1 MLTAFIGLEMSSIS
15 SYILASYR
23 RDAPRSNEAAM
34 KYFLLGSFA
43 TAFFLYGI
51 ALSFGATGSTH
62 LDLMTPLAND
72 SSQAPLE
79 DRPRIYLCRPGLQG
93 RRRAVPALDAGRVRR
108 RARARHRAA
117 FDGSQGRRVRP
128 GAAHSGERRRRR
140 ARCGSG
146 RCGWPPRSA
155 CLWEILSAIVQTS
168 VKRMLAYS
176 SIAHAG
182 YILVALT
189 AAAATDHP
197 EAGIAAAL
205 FYLVGYALVKMGA
218 FLIVAQLGGP
228 GERHVE
234 IDDLTGLGRRQPAM
248 AACFSL
254 FLLSLLGLPITAGF
268 LGKFYVFNAALESNL
283 IWLAILLALNSVI
296 GSYYYLRVIVA
307 MYMRE
312 PKQEIAAE
320 PVPWT
325 LSIVLWIAAAGT
337 VYAGLF
343 PARIIDFASKAAL
356 NIKVGQA
363 SSLSLFVAN
372 TQQKPDRLEACPT
385 KNGTPSNFRERAACK
400 NQYRNRLLHFGEYDG
415 KRVQRHR
422 LDQHERKQQRKPDR
436 SRRAGVASQAFA
448 GRRRG
453 ARLSDA
459 ASRRGDRHGKA
470 RRDGHPVGPARRA
483 GIAPVC
489 ANAAGAMKATR
500 QQCEQNHRI
509 LLHRVSPSLRNSRS
523 EVVPGHPSCSR
534 AHASQRIMPV

>member
-1 MLTAFIGLEMSSIS
+1 MFPPIQDLYRIAPEIVLCGFGMLVMLLAPIVPKARHGVLAGISLVGAALTLVATLFPAMHPGLAYSGLFRADSFSLFVHWIVCGAAFLVILGSIGYLKRDDLDPGEFCALILFATAGMGVMAGAHELLTAFIGLEMSSIA

-72 SSQAPLE
+72 SAHTLLKIGLGFIFIGLAFKVAAAPFQLWTPDVYEGAPAPVTALLSTGPKAAAFALALRILASVDAAAPLWFW
-79 DRPRIYLCRPGLQG
+79 
-93 RRRAVPALDAGRVRR
+93 ALWVAAALSMLAGN
-108 RARARHRAA
+108 
-117 FDGSQGRRVRP
+117 
-128 GAAHSGERRRRR
+128 
-140 ARCGSG
+140 
-146 RCGWPPRSA
+146 
-155 CLWEILSAIVQTS
+155 LSAIVQTS

-228 GERHVE
+228 GERHVDIE
-234 IDDLTGLGRRQPAM
+234 DFTGLARRQPAM
-248 AACFSL
+248 AACLSL
-254 FLLSLLGLPITAGF
+254 LLLSLLGLPITAGF

-296 GSYYYLRVIVA
+296 GAYYYLRVIVV

-312 PKQEIAAE
+312 PATEIAAE

-325 LSIVLWIAAAGT
+325 LSVVLWIAAAGT
-337 VYAGLF
+337 VFAGLF
-343 PARIIDFASKAAL
+343 PARIIDFAAKAAL
-356 NIKVGQA
+356 NM
-363 SSLSLFVAN
+363 
-372 TQQKPDRLEACPT
+372 R
-385 KNGTPSNFRERAACK
+385 
-400 NQYRNRLLHFGEYDG
+400 
-415 KRVQRHR
+415 
-422 LDQHERKQQRKPDR
+422 
-436 SRRAGVASQAFA
+436 
-448 GRRRG
+448 
-453 ARLSDA
+453 
-459 ASRRGDRHGKA
+459 
-470 RRDGHPVGPARRA
+470 
-483 GIAPVC
+483 
-489 ANAAGAMKATR
+489 
-500 QQCEQNHRI
+500 
-509 LLHRVSPSLRNSRS
+509 
-523 EVVPGHPSCSR
+523 
-534 AHASQRIMPV
+534 

>member
-1 MLTAFIGLEMSSIS
+1 MFPPIQDLYRIAPEIVLCGFGMLVMLLAPVVSKARHGVLAGISLVGAALALVATYYPAKFPGLAYSGLFRADSFSLFVHWIVCGSAFLVILGSIGYLKRDDLDAAEFCALILFATAGMGVMAGAHELLTAFIGLEMSSIS

-72 SSQAPLE
+72 SAHTLLKIGLGFIFIGLAFKVAAAPFQLWTPDVYEGAPAPVTALLSTGPKAAAFALALRIMASVDAAAPLWFW
-79 DRPRIYLCRPGLQG
+79 
-93 RRRAVPALDAGRVRR
+93 ALWVAAALSMFAGN
-108 RARARHRAA
+108 
-117 FDGSQGRRVRP
+117 
-128 GAAHSGERRRRR
+128 
-140 ARCGSG
+140 
-146 RCGWPPRSA
+146 
-155 CLWEILSAIVQTS
+155 LSAIVQTS

-228 GERHVE
+228 GERHVDIE
-234 IDDLTGLGRRQPAM
+234 DFTGLARRQPAL
-248 AACFSL
+248 AACLSL

-296 GSYYYLRVIVA
+296 GAYYYLRVIVV

-312 PKQEIAAE
+312 PATEIIAE

-325 LSIVLWIAAAGT
+325 LSAVLWIAAAGT
-337 VYAGLF
+337 VFAGLF
-343 PARIIDFASKAAL
+343 PARIIDFAAKAAL
-356 NIKVGQA
+356 NI
-363 SSLSLFVAN
+363 
-372 TQQKPDRLEACPT
+372 R
-385 KNGTPSNFRERAACK
+385 
-400 NQYRNRLLHFGEYDG
+400 
-415 KRVQRHR
+415 
-422 LDQHERKQQRKPDR
+422 
-436 SRRAGVASQAFA
+436 
-448 GRRRG
+448 
-453 ARLSDA
+453 
-459 ASRRGDRHGKA
+459 
-470 RRDGHPVGPARRA
+470 
-483 GIAPVC
+483 
-489 ANAAGAMKATR
+489 
-500 QQCEQNHRI
+500 
-509 LLHRVSPSLRNSRS
+509 
-523 EVVPGHPSCSR
+523 
-534 AHASQRIMPV
+534 

>member
-1 MLTAFIGLEMSSIS
+1 MFPPIQDLYRIAPEIVLCVFGMLVMLLAPVVSRARHGVLAGVSLVGAALALVATLFPARQPGLAYSGLFRADSFSLFVHWIVCGAAFLVILGSIGYLKRDDLDAAEFCALILFATAGMGVMVGAHELLTAFIGLEMSSIA

-72 SSQAPLE
+72 SAHTLLKIGLGFIFIGLAFKVAAAPFQLWTPDVYEGAPAPVTALLSTGPKAAAFALALRITASVDAAAPLWFW
-79 DRPRIYLCRPGLQG
+79 
-93 RRRAVPALDAGRVRR
+93 ALWVAAALSMFAGN
-108 RARARHRAA
+108 
-117 FDGSQGRRVRP
+117 
-128 GAAHSGERRRRR
+128 
-140 ARCGSG
+140 
-146 RCGWPPRSA
+146 
-155 CLWEILSAIVQTS
+155 LSAIVQTS

-228 GERHVE
+228 GERHVDIE
-234 IDDLTGLGRRQPAM
+234 DFTGLARRQPAM
-248 AACFSL
+248 AACLSL

-296 GSYYYLRVIVA
+296 GAYYYLRVIVA

-312 PKQEIAAE
+312 PATEIAAE
-320 PVPWT
+320 PAPWT
-325 LSIVLWIAAAGT
+325 LSAVLWIAAAGT
-337 VYAGLF
+337 VFAGLF
-343 PARIIDFASKAAL
+343 PARIIDFAAKAAL
-356 NIKVGQA
+356 NI
-363 SSLSLFVAN
+363 
-372 TQQKPDRLEACPT
+372 R
-385 KNGTPSNFRERAACK
+385 
-400 NQYRNRLLHFGEYDG
+400 
-415 KRVQRHR
+415 
-422 LDQHERKQQRKPDR
+422 
-436 SRRAGVASQAFA
+436 
-448 GRRRG
+448 
-453 ARLSDA
+453 
-459 ASRRGDRHGKA
+459 
-470 RRDGHPVGPARRA
+470 
-483 GIAPVC
+483 
-489 ANAAGAMKATR
+489 
-500 QQCEQNHRI
+500 
-509 LLHRVSPSLRNSRS
+509 
-523 EVVPGHPSCSR
+523 
-534 AHASQRIMPV
+534 